1 MALSEVGQRS
11 RSQTSNLM
19 ALSRLRFSRDG
30 RKLALARGSTASD
43 AVLISEEK

>member
-1 MALSEVGQRS
+1 MALSEVAQRK
-11 RSQTSNLM
+11 QITNFKADGILTF
-19 ALSRLRFSRDG
+19 AFSRDG